1 MFSRYVVGPDGCS
14 SRLWASGASRCRL
27 VCHLS
32 KWQAVRLL
40 CLAVLSLAASSML
53 CFCEVAMGQVMGIVI
68 GAFSQACSSYCGCQ
82 AMSRAFHLDSR
93 VLSCDHWPIYCPVRS
108 GTMWSTCNAGLRQSW
123 KHNSCLSAA
132 RGQRAH
138 LSLFLP
144 KENTAIGRLS
154 PTRWRI
160 CGWRLSVQR
169 LQVSN
174 RTGP

>member
-1 MFSRYVVGPDGCS
+1 MGPDGCS
-14 SRLWASGASRCRL
+14 SRLCASGASRCRL

-108 GTMWSTCNAGLRQSW
+108 GTMWSTCNAGLVSLGNTTVVCR
-123 KHNSCLSAA
+123 LPGDRELTSASSYLKKIQPLEGSA
-132 RGQRAH
+132 RPAGEFA
-138 LSLFLP
+138 
-144 KENTAIGRLS
+144 AG
-154 PTRWRI
+154 
-160 CGWRLSVQR
+160 G
-169 LQVSN
+169 
-174 RTGP
+174 

>member
-108 GTMWSTCNAGLRQSW
+108 GTMWSTCNAGLVSLGNTTVVCR
-123 KHNSCLSAA
+123 LPGDRELTSASSYLKKIQPLEGSA
-132 RGQRAH
+132 RPAGEFA
-138 LSLFLP
+138 
-144 KENTAIGRLS
+144 AG
-154 PTRWRI
+154 
-160 CGWRLSVQR
+160 G
-169 LQVSN
+169 
-174 RTGP
+174 